1 METFPA
7 SSAIGRVDGL
17 VVGAASAGAAID
29 KPRSTK
35 ISRII
40 ISYRHHSTC
49 QSLAA
54 AAQNLWSGGWGRF
67 RGRGGRDNNLE
78 SAMLLLIKC
87 NPKKPPGD
95 HRQKTGAAI
104 APLQTKSGNWRGN

>member
-7 SSAIGRVDGL
+7 SSPIGRVDGL
-17 VVGAASAGAAID
+17 VVGAARAGAAID
-29 KPRSTK
+29 KLRSTK

-67 RGRGGRDNNLE
+67 AGRGGPDHKLKT
-78 SAMLLLIKC
+78 AMLLLIKRHPQQPHG
-87 NPKKPPGD
+87 NR
-95 HRQKTGAAI
+95 RQKSGAAI
-104 APLQTKSGNWRGN
+104 DPLQTQS

>member
-17 VVGAASAGAAID
+17 VVGAARAGAAID
-29 KPRSTK
+29 KLRSTK

-54 AAQNLWSGGWGRF
+54 AAQYLWSGGWGRF
-67 RGRGGRDNNLE
+67 AGRGGRGNNRK
-78 SAMLLLIKC
+78 SAVLVLIKRHPQQPHG
-87 NPKKPPGD
+87 N
-95 HRQKTGAAI
+95 HRQKSRAAI
-104 APLQTKSGNWRGN
+104 DPLQ